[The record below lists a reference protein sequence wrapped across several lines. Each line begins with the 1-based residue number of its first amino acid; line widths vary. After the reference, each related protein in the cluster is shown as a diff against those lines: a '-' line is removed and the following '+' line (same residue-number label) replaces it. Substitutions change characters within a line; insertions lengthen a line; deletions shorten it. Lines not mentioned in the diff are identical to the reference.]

1 MPVPDK
7 RCVRRHGTRNRR
19 VRRDALDSPSASDV
33 VRRNS
38 CMFLALQHSP
48 KEVRRPARRWSFQLR
63 HIGAARCRTSLNFA
77 RYHHL
82 LRRNV
87 VYAVCLLRR
96 DCSDDGNSREDS
108 KGLVQRQIAVAV
120 RVRAALTF
128 SAMLVLTSA
137 SGLTASG
144 SDGTTTRADASAEKE
159 KNAKKT
165 ATANFICG
173 YFTIIRAVIYYPL
186 TAFRPSP

>member
-1 MPVPDK
+1 
-7 RCVRRHGTRNRR
+7 
-19 VRRDALDSPSASDV
+19 
-33 VRRNS
+33 
-38 CMFLALQHSP
+38 MFLALQHSP

-144 SDGTTTRADASAEKE
+144 SDGTTTRADACTASARPKH
-159 KNAKKT
+159 KT
-165 ATANFICG
+165 IDKCFIPYAG
-173 YFTIIRAVIYYPL
+173 IIPFHAADLPRWQGEGSGRAALLGGVVVAGDGCL
-186 TAFRPSP
+186 ERCRFEVDFD